1 MTVKKFENK
10 RAVKQLNNSI
20 KLLEVSPNHRILALS
35 QMALNILESLGSG
48 ATATEAAKQ
57 CRCTK
62 ANITYWSQKFMKSGM
77 LRLQTRDVFK
87 LYSLTPYGSK
97 ILTTSDSRDPVV
109 LEDYAVK
116 YSVLQ
121 NETSPIDWKK
131 LGEPNN
137 WIKMG
142 VKIGDVRVVKNIGLE
157 TTVIIHPGKMYGFD
171 VDDLEVDAGRVIS
184 DVRRILSEQFGMV
197 LSEQGTPLH
206 KPIYRIYTEEAKE
219 DVKHGTCV
227 VEGVGTIDNSP
238 PEHIPHE
245 EYTSKERIKQRIM
258 LPDSVKSLS
267 DKVNAVTSQLAILT
281 ASMSQ
286 MAGDLG
292 KITNLLTSAM
302 EQPSIPKL
310 GPNFVE
316 RY

>member
-1 MTVKKFENK
+1 MTTKKF
-10 RAVKQLNNSI
+10 AVKNGIKQLNNSI
-20 KLLEVSPNHRILALS
+20 KLLEVSPNHKILALS
-35 QMALNILESLGSG
+35 QIALNILECLGSG
-48 ATATEAAKQ
+48 ATATAAAKQ

-62 ANITYWSQKFMKSGM
+62 ANVTYWSQKFVNSGM

-87 LYSLTPYGSK
+87 LYSLTSYGSK

-116 YSVLQ
+116 YSVIQ

-131 LGEPNN
+131 LGDPNN

-142 VKIGDVRVVKNIGLE
+142 VKIGDVRVVKNLGLE
-157 TTVIIHPGKMYGFD
+157 TTIIIHPGKMFGFD
-171 VDDLEVDAGRVIS
+171 VDDLEVDTGRVIS
-184 DVRRILSEQFGMV
+184 DVRRILSEQFGMI
-197 LSEQGTPLH
+197 LSEKGSPLH
-206 KPIYRIYTEEAKE
+206 KPIYRYYSEEAKE
-219 DVKHGTCV
+219 DVKHGTCIV
-227 VEGVGTIDNSP
+227 DGVGTIDNSP

-267 DKVNAVTSQLAILT
+267 DKVNVVTSQLAVLT

-286 MAGDLG
+286 MADSLG
-292 KITNLLTSAM
+292 KITSLLNSAM